1 MEIEF
6 LGGRGTQEE
15 KLWKLQCGSTV
26 KLSRKRK
33 SWGWGV
39 KPKKPK
45 SSIEYF

>member
-33 SWGWGV
+33 SWGMGSQTE
-39 KPKKPK
+39 KTQIKH
-45 SSIEYF
+45 